1 MDPYI
6 LLLGGFFVVLAA
18 LVQGTLGLGLSLVAA
33 PVVAILDPSLLPG
46 GMLVLGMFLPAMTM
60 LHEWRSVSWPQAGW
74 LISARIAT
82 TPLGVL
88 LLVLLPVSAIGLVVG
103 CVVLGAI
110 LLTTWRFEV
119 RATRRNLM
127 IAGAVAGISGT
138 AASIGGPPAV
148 LVLQHEHGSRLRA
161 TMAAF
166 FLVGSVVSLLA
177 LAIGG
182 ELTRHQLTYG
192 VLWVPALGIGFGLA
206 IPLQKRLPG
215 PRLRQAVLGLAGLS
229 SVAAIARSA
238 L

>member
-1 MDPYI
+1 VDPLI

-33 PVVAILDPSLLPG
+33 PVVAVLDPSLLPG

-60 LHEWRSVSWPQAGW
+60 LHEWRSVSWDQAGC
-74 LISARIAT
+74 LIAARVAT

-88 LLVLLPVSAIGLVVG
+88 LLVSIPVSAIGIVVG
-103 CVVLGAI
+103 CVVLGAVV
-110 LLTTWRFEV
+110 LTTWRFEV
-119 RATRRNLM
+119 RATRRNLL
-127 IAGAVAGISGT
+127 IAGAVAGVSGT

-148 LVLQHEHGSRLRA
+148 LVLQHEPAARLRA

-166 FLVGSVVSLLA
+166 FLVGSIVSLLA

-182 ELTRHQLTYG
+182 ELTRHQVTYG
-192 VLWVPALGIGFGLA
+192 VLWLPALGIGFGLA
-206 IPLQKRLPG
+206 VPLQNRVSG
-215 PRLRQAVLGLAGLS
+215 PRLRHGVLALAALS
-229 SVAAIARSA
+229 SIAAIARSA

>member
-1 MDPYI
+1 MEPHI

-33 PVVAILDPSLLPG
+33 PVVTILDPSLLPG

-60 LHEWRSVSWPQAGW
+60 LHEWRSVSWHQAGW
-74 LISARIAT
+74 LIAARVAT

-88 LLVLLPVSAIGLVVG
+88 LLVSIPVSAIGIVVG
-103 CVVLGAI
+103 CVVLGAVV
-110 LLTTWRFEV
+110 LTTWRFEV
-119 RATRRNLM
+119 QATRRNLL
-127 IAGAVAGISGT
+127 IAGAVAGVSGT

-148 LVLQHEHGSRLRA
+148 LVLQHEQASRLRA

-166 FLVGSVVSLLA
+166 FLVGSIVSLLA

-192 VLWVPALGIGFGLA
+192 VLWVPALGLGFGLA
-206 IPLQKRLPG
+206 IPLQKRVAG
-215 PRLRQAVLGLAGLS
+215 PRLRQGVLLLAALS
-229 SVAAIARSA
+229 SIVAIARSA